1 MSTSILSKL
10 KDIKP
15 QKIGKFPVVI
25 LPLED
30 FEMMKEK
37 LEMYQSKKLPK
48 EITKARK
55 EVGKGKVLSLE
66 EVKRKL
72 KLA

>member
-1 MSTSILSKL
+1 MSKL
-10 KDIKP
+10 KDIKS
-15 QKIGKFPVVI
+15 QKIGKLPVVI

-48 EITKARK
+48 EIAKARK
-55 EVGKGKVLSLE
+55 EVRRGDVLDFK

-72 KLA
+72 KLT